1 MQIVS
6 IISASILA
14 GGIMLQ
20 SPHAKQQA
28 AIAPAWKSIETK
40 IGTLLY
46 VPAELG
52 IPTNKTK
59 SGKRPTSEAY
69 TPKIWPGTSI
79 QLSAKPFSKDET
91 ADDSDAMKLED
102 SIYRDVNL
110 DGTRITRI
118 GFRTSAGSPSI
129 DMEGKKDDE
138 TYFRYRACRTKNR
151 TFMLSI
157 SGKSIPDQAVLNKV
171 LDSFKPPKDAGPGP
185 LGKWGPVPQTVLL
198 ADGHLSVWSPFV
210 LAASDDVP
218 DFGEDNVHPRAFES
232 EFGYSSFAVYYVDLP
247 PSLIEQYDEEGIDRF
262 ITSHYENND
271 DGEPV
276 RLGKFEG
283 YTLSDVH
290 FRSVTYADDT
300 IDGRVDATVKD
311 GKFYLFAAS
320 VPRGMLESTDVKRFF
335 SSVIFK

>member
-1 MQIVS
+1 
-6 IISASILA
+6 
-14 GGIMLQ
+14 
-20 SPHAKQQA
+20 
-28 AIAPAWKSIETK
+28 
-40 IGTLLY
+40 
-46 VPAELG
+46 
-52 IPTNKTK
+52 
-59 SGKRPTSEAY
+59 
-69 TPKIWPGTSI
+69 
-79 QLSAKPFSKDET
+79 
-91 ADDSDAMKLED
+91 
-102 SIYRDVNL
+102 
-110 DGTRITRI
+110 
-118 GFRTSAGSPSI
+118 
-129 DMEGKKDDE
+129 
-138 TYFRYRACRTKNR
+138 
-151 TFMLSI
+151 
-157 SGKSIPDQAVLNKV
+157 
-171 LDSFKPPKDAGPGP
+171 
-185 LGKWGPVPQTVLL
+185 VLL